1 MKNSFY
7 IMCFFMFCVLFSV
20 FLAAAGG
27 FFIGFVFMLI
37 TTGMT
42 ATIYIL
48 DKKMDYRLIIYIW
61 VAIVTIVV
69 MSYIL
74 IGVMKTAEIFRR
86 PLKIV

>member
-1 MKNSFY
+1 
-7 IMCFFMFCVLFSV
+7 MFCVLFSV